1 MLQVIFDEEEEDELF
16 QWWWEAT
23 VPEIEKQVAEFE
35 ARQAEA
41 MRCDMLSQILTDYE
55 MIMNAI
61 SIVKSKFTDVCCIFG
76 IRTGRFCCRGTAI

>member
-35 ARQAEA
+35 AR
-41 MRCDMLSQILTDYE
+41 
-55 MIMNAI
+55 
-61 SIVKSKFTDVCCIFG
+61 
-76 IRTGRFCCRGTAI
+76 GRSSVYHIDKL